1 MALKV
6 LQVFVPMHGTKIF
19 LACALAASLA
29 GCGGGSG
36 KGGDPGAKPL
46 PPGTTCQGIKGD
58 LDRMVNKGTAQ
69 GSESARYNQLLA
81 QYLGARC
88 HV

>member
-1 MALKV
+1 VTLNARMIARTRGFGLV
-6 LQVFVPMHGTKIF
+6 VVF
-19 LACALAASLA
+19 AALA
-29 GCGGGSG
+29 GCADGQS

-46 PPGTTCQGIKGD
+46 PPGTTCQGLKVE
-58 LDRMVNKGTAQ
+58 LDRMVSKGTAQ
-69 GSESARYNQLLA
+69 GSESGRYNQVLA